1 MKNVESLISSLRE
14 EYFRTQMDIAKAKFA
29 VATLVLDDTEHEMLQ
44 EQIGYM
50 EEYADIV
57 ISRANYARLKPQD
70 KNDVI
75 EPLLQAFGK
84 NPFGAAFNEQ
94 ENNK

>member
-29 VATLVLDDTEHEMLQ
+29 DATLMLDDTEHEMLR
-44 EQIGYM
+44 EQISYM
-50 EEYADIV
+50 EEYAGIV
-57 ISRANYARLKPQD
+57 KSRANYARLKPKD

-75 EPLLQAFGK
+75 DPQHPPMPSAQYP
-84 NPFGAAFNEQ
+84 NPFDADFN
-94 ENNK
+94 